1 MNPTYRIA
9 VIADPHVHDVAWR
22 PAGAGLTG
30 AVRSWADTAAST
42 RVFNESLPAFR
53 AALDCAVAEG
63 ARLVIVP
70 GDLTD
75 DGQRHNIE
83 VAVAL
88 IAEYERRHGLR
99 VFMTPGNHDFWAL
112 KGRPQRKEFVGRD
125 GSRVIVGSHAA
136 PNGAAISS
144 PETAMLGAP
153 EALTLMADLGFQ
165 PRTDDLHF
173 ETPFGSD
180 ARWSSR
186 TVRAASPDEATS
198 FEMIDASYLIEP
210 VAGLWLLSIDANIV
224 APRDGATDLDDPAQM
239 LDPSDGG
246 WSAVL
251 RTRPHLLPWMRDV
264 AERARRGGKAL
275 VAFSHYPVLDAL
287 AGASALECALFPSS
301 GLARRAPTMEV
312 ARCFTETGVR
322 LHLSGHLHV
331 NDTAVFRDEYGGF
344 FNIAVPSPVGFA
356 PAMKLLDVTTD
367 HVRLRTVR
375 LDDVPGHDA
384 AFDDYSREAGAAGD
398 PSPKAVSAG
407 GHLGFLDRH
416 LCALVGARYMARE
429 WPRDMAEF
437 ARTHRFADLERLL
450 WPQATPAASTG
461 DIALTALA
469 EDWYRL
475 RKAADLALDLVPEAR
490 LAVYRRWIGELHHAE
505 AMGLAGRFIAFISLL
520 GRYLDRMPTLDVALD
535 LKALVVTPSQGRTLR
550 RQTV

>member
-1 MNPTYRIA
+1 MNQTYRIA

-22 PAGAGLTG
+22 PAGAGLAG
-30 AVRSWADTAAST
+30 AVRSWADTVAST

-53 AALDCAVAEG
+53 AALDRAAAEG

-112 KGRPQRKEFVGRD
+112 KGRPQRKEFVGSD
-125 GSRVIVGSHAA
+125 GRRIVIGSHAT
-136 PNGAAISS
+136 PGGSVVSS

-153 EALTLMADLGFQ
+153 EALTLMADLGFR
-165 PRTDDLHF
+165 PRPGDLHF
-173 ETPFGSD
+173 ETPFGND
-180 ARWSSR
+180 PHWGSR
-186 TVRAASPDEATS
+186 TVRAASPDGAAS
-198 FEMIDASYLIEP
+198 FDMIDASYLIEP

-224 APRDGATDLDDPAQM
+224 TPRDGANDLDDPAQM
-239 LDPSDGG
+239 LDPSNGG
-246 WSAVL
+246 WSALL
-251 RTRPHLLPWMRDV
+251 RTRPYLFPWMRDV
-264 AERARRGGKAL
+264 AERARDGGKAL

-287 AGASALECALFPSS
+287 AGASSLECALFPNS
-301 GLARRAPTMEV
+301 GLARRAPTLEV
-312 ARCFTETGVR
+312 ARCFAETGVR

-331 NDTAVFRDEYGGF
+331 NDTAVFRNGREGL

-356 PAMKLLDVTTD
+356 PAMKLLDLAAD
-367 HVRLRTVR
+367 HAQLRTIR
-375 LDDVPGHDA
+375 LDDVPGHDVA
-384 AFDDYSREAGAAGD
+384 YDDYRREASAEGD

-407 GHLGFLDRH
+407 GHLTFLDRH
-416 LCALVGARYMARE
+416 LCALVGERYMARE
-429 WPRDMAEF
+429 WPHDMAEF

-450 WPQATPAASTG
+450 WPKATPAANTA
-461 DIALTALA
+461 DLALTVLA

-505 AMGLAGRFIAFISLL
+505 ASDLAGRFIAFISLL

-535 LKALVVTPSQGRTLR
+535 LEALVVTPSQGRTLR